1 MFEWFTPQR
10 KTWLYHVN
18 PAIKFATFFILFIV
32 VFLNQNFG
40 FLLNQMIIY
49 GVLLY
54 VFSGYAWRK
63 LLLLSIPIVLSFL
76 STAFTMTMFG
86 KGINVWWS
94 WGIIKISEESF
105 YYGLLLG
112 FKTACF
118 GFLSLTFLL
127 TSRPI
132 LLFYALMQ
140 QFKFPPKYAYS
151 FIASISLMP
160 VVLEELQTRSN
171 ALKVRGVQ
179 FSNGAKGLYDRL
191 RLFTVPIFA
200 QSIRRAQRVAVAM
213 EAKRFHIGSART
225 FYYETTYALW
235 DALFLVIMVGLFTTA
250 YVLA

>member
-1 MFEWFTPQR
+1 MVKNGRLITMYEWFSRQR
-10 KTWLYHVN
+10 QTRPYPVN
-18 PAIKFATFFILFIV
+18 QALKFATFFILFIV

-86 KGINVWWS
+86 KGINIWWS

-132 LLFYALMQ
+132 LLFYALIQ
-140 QFKFPPKYAYS
+140 QFNFPPKYAYS
-151 FIASISLMP
+151 SIAHM
-160 VVLEELQTRSN
+160 T
-171 ALKVRGVQ
+171 
-179 FSNGAKGLYDRL
+179 
-191 RLFTVPIFA
+191 FT
-200 QSIRRAQRVAVAM
+200 
-213 EAKRFHIGSART
+213 
-225 FYYETTYALW
+225 
-235 DALFLVIMVGLFTTA
+235 
-250 YVLA
+250 